1 MKTLVEL
8 AYEKKQTFIN
18 IVKSFGCNSSY
29 AEDIVQELF
38 IQIHLDVKKGLDLW
52 YNDDINTY
60 YCYKVLRGIYLNTH
74 KKEARMLKAYIDDVY
89 YKDNDAQKKKQN
101 LLKYN
106 AIVNKLNETTIDEE
120 EYAKNKMKLDNI
132 LSEMRWYDSKVFTL
146 VASGQSVAS
155 LSRETKISYYSLYN
169 TYRTALKN
177 IKEQI

>member
-38 IQIHLDVKKGLDLW
+38 IQIHLDVKKGLDLC

-74 KKEARMLKAYIDDVY
+74 KKQARFLKTYIEDIEEI
-89 YKDNDAQKKKQN
+89 KQAED
-101 LLKYN
+101 LG
-106 AIVNKLNETTIDEE
+106 IDEI
-120 EYAKNKMKLDNI
+120 EYAKSKDIVDDI
-132 LSEMRWYDSKVFTL
+132 LKEMYWYDSKVFSL
-146 VASGQSVAS
+146 VASGKSVAS
-155 LSRETKISYYSLYN
+155 LSRDTKISYYSLYN

>member
-74 KKEARMLKAYIDDVY
+74 KKQARFLKTYIEDIEEI
-89 YKDNDAQKKKQN
+89 KQAED
-101 LLKYN
+101 LG
-106 AIVNKLNETTIDEE
+106 IDEI
-120 EYAKNKMKLDNI
+120 EYAKSKDIVDDI
-132 LSEMRWYDSKVFTL
+132 LKEMYWYDSKVLSL
-146 VASGQSVAS
+146 VASGKSVAS
-155 LSRETKISYYSLYN
+155 LSRDTKISYYSLYN

>member
-38 IQIHLDVKKGLDLW
+38 IQIYLDEKKGLDLW

-74 KKEARMLKAYIDDVY
+74 KKQARFLKTYIEDIEEIKQATTPFVINWTQHATVNGKKFSESELAVLLAPLMLTQTHKGGTTSI
-89 YKDNDAQKKKQN
+89 N
-101 LLKYN
+101 LAK
-106 AIVNKLNETTIDEE
+106 TIITEIEFEE
-120 EYAKNKMKLDNI
+120 EFRDI
-132 LSEMRWYDSKVFTL
+132 D
-146 VASGQSVAS
+146 
-155 LSRETKISYYSLYN
+155 I
-169 TYRTALKN
+169 
-177 IKEQI
+177 

>member
-74 KKEARMLKAYIDDVY
+74 KKQARILKTYIEDIEEI
-89 YKDNDAQKKKQN
+89 KQAED
-101 LLKYN
+101 LG
-106 AIVNKLNETTIDEE
+106 IDEI
-120 EYAKNKMKLDNI
+120 EYEKSKDIVDDI
-132 LSEMRWYDSKVFTL
+132 LKEMYWYDSKVFSL
-146 VASGQSVAS
+146 VASGKSVAS
-155 LSRETKISYYSLYN
+155 LSRDTKISYYSLYN

>member
-74 KKEARMLKAYIDDVY
+74 KKQARFLKTYIEDIEEI
-89 YKDNDAQKKKQN
+89 KQAED
-101 LLKYN
+101 LG
-106 AIVNKLNETTIDEE
+106 IDEV
-120 EYAKNKMKLDNI
+120 EYAKSKDIVDDI
-132 LSEMRWYDSKVFTL
+132 LKEMYWYDSKVFSL
-146 VASGQSVAS
+146 VASGKSVAS
-155 LSRETKISYYSLYN
+155 LSRDTKISYYSLYN

>member
-74 KKEARMLKAYIDDVY
+74 KKQARFLKSYIEDIEEI
-89 YKDNDAQKKKQN
+89 KQAED
-101 LLKYN
+101 LG
-106 AIVNKLNETTIDEE
+106 IDEI
-120 EYAKNKMKLDNI
+120 EYAKSKDIVDDI
-132 LSEMRWYDSKVFTL
+132 LKEMYWYDSKVFSL
-146 VASGQSVAS
+146 VASGKSVAS
-155 LSRETKISYYSLYN
+155 LSRDTKISYYSLYN

>member
-38 IQIHLDVKKGLDLW
+38 IQIYLDEKKGLDLW

-74 KKEARMLKAYIDDVY
+74 KKQARFLKTYIEDIEEI
-89 YKDNDAQKKKQN
+89 KQAED
-101 LLKYN
+101 LG
-106 AIVNKLNETTIDEE
+106 IDEI
-120 EYAKNKMKLDNI
+120 EYAKSKDIVDDI
-132 LSEMRWYDSKVFTL
+132 LKEMYWYDSKVFSL
-146 VASGQSVAS
+146 VASGKSVAS
-155 LSRETKISYYSLYN
+155 LSRDTKISYYSLYN

>member
-74 KKEARMLKAYIDDVY
+74 KKQARFLKTYIEDIEEIKQAEDLGLKHLDIIKIKTDGMRGLVF
-89 YKDNDAQKKKQN
+89 DN
-101 LLKYN
+101 
-106 AIVNKLNETTIDEE
+106 VVV
-120 EYAKNKMKLDNI
+120 
-132 LSEMRWYDSKVFTL
+132 R
-146 VASGQSVAS
+146 
-155 LSRETKISYYSLYN
+155 SREGKDELAVHLDTDEANAAGVKHGTKGWLV
-169 TYRTALKN
+169 K
-177 IKEQI
+177 

>member
-74 KKEARMLKAYIDDVY
+74 KKQARFLKTYIEDIEEI
-89 YKDNDAQKKKQN
+89 KQAED
-101 LLKYN
+101 LG
-106 AIVNKLNETTIDEE
+106 IDEV
-120 EYAKNKMKLDNI
+120 EYAKSKEIVDDI
-132 LSEMRWYDSKVFTL
+132 LKEMYWYDSKVFSL
-146 VASGQSVAS
+146 VASGKSVAS
-155 LSRETKISYYSLYN
+155 LSRDTKISYYSLYN

>member
-8 AYEKKQTFIN
+8 AYDKKQTFIN

-74 KKEARMLKAYIDDVY
+74 KKQARFLKTYIEDMGEI
-89 YKDNDAQKKKQN
+89 KQAED
-101 LLKYN
+101 LG
-106 AIVNKLNETTIDEE
+106 IDEV
-120 EYAKNKMKLDNI
+120 EYAKQKDSIDDI
-132 LSEMRWYDSKVFTL
+132 LKEMYWYDSKVFSL
-146 VASGQSVAS
+146 VASGKSVAS
-155 LSRETKISYYSLYN
+155 LSRDTKISYYSLYN